1 MAQLGSLK
9 TYNASRVLSVLAGRG
24 RASRPELAEAT
35 GLSRATIGFLV
46 DYLADRG
53 LVRESGLGTS
63 TGGRPPVLVEF
74 NPEAAYA
81 LGAGM
86 YELRWTV
93 VLADLHGRI
102 LDRETV
108 EMDGTE
114 PSDAVR
120 AISIGVDRMRERTN
134 PRHLLPGIGV
144 GSPGLVEWETGVVR
158 SAVDMG
164 WFDVPLGKMVETAT
178 GLRAFVVNRGK
189 LGALAEFW
197 HAGRSPQE
205 LIHVTIGTGVAAG
218 IIHKGELY
226 TGPSSSA
233 GELGHTT
240 ILPDGPLCACGNR
253 GCLQELVSESAL
265 VARAREALRD
275 NGNTGGLLA
284 ARAGSHPEQ
293 LSAQDVL
300 DAAHDGDEIALSVLR
315 EAAAYLGIAIANMIN
330 LLNPQRI
337 VLGGPIGSASS
348 MFCGLVREQVRK
360 RAMAYPFSKVSIDQT
375 SLGFDAG
382 AVGASVLILK
392 QAPALLL
399 ERPGGMLA
407 GITMTDQ
414 SYDGS

>member
-1 MAQLGSLK
+1 
-9 TYNASRVLSVLAGRG
+9 
-24 RASRPELAEAT
+24 
-35 GLSRATIGFLV
+35 
-46 DYLADRG
+46 
-53 LVRESGLGTS
+53 
-63 TGGRPPVLVEF
+63 
-74 NPEAAYA
+74 
-81 LGAGM
+81 
-86 YELRWTV
+86 
-93 VLADLHGRI
+93 
-102 LDRETV
+102 
-108 EMDGTE
+108 
-114 PSDAVR
+114 
-120 AISIGVDRMRERTN
+120 
-134 PRHLLPGIGV
+134 
-144 GSPGLVEWETGVVR
+144 
-158 SAVDMG
+158 
-164 WFDVPLGKMVETAT
+164 
-178 GLRAFVVNRGK
+178 VVNRGK

-275 NGNTGGLLA
+275 SGNTGRLLA
-284 ARAGSHPEQ
+284 ERAGSHPEQ

-407 GITMTDQ
+407 GITMKDQ